1 MGQTN
6 NRKAWELMYR
16 RTLELEGEY
25 AEAADI
31 ANVNDCI
38 QLSRLLRH
46 YKEQLTEEGQPE

>member
-6 NRKAWELMYR
+6 NRKVWELMYR

-38 QLSRLLRH
+38 QLSRLL
-46 YKEQLTEEGQPE
+46 